1 MIARIAFSPA
11 VGETAAGT
19 GQEGSMPLENE
30 RVAWFNGRIMRESE
44 VMIPFRDQ
52 GFLRGDAVFDMTRSF
67 NGAAFRL
74 KEHIARLYR
83 SLKYLDID
91 PGLTPAEMAA
101 VSEDVLAR
109 NRHLLGP
116 GEDYWLAQRVSR
128 GIHPVPGDHWEHYG
142 PNVIVECVPL
152 PLRERAKH
160 FRDGIDVI
168 TPSVRRTPPDA
179 LSPRAKM
186 HQYLNL
192 VLADRE
198 AKAQNPEAWAVLLDA
213 SGNLAEGL
221 GSNIFLVRDGG
232 LATPR
237 ERFVLPGV
245 SRQAVIDLGGRLGIP
260 CEEKDLDLYD
270 AYIADEC
277 FLTSTSLCICGVRS
291 LNGRSFAA
299 GAPPGPVTRRLT
311 EAYKELVGCD
321 FVAQYLQRLD
331 S

>member
-1 MIARIAFSPA
+1 MAL
-11 VGETAAGT
+11 G
-19 GQEGSMPLENE
+19 NE
-30 RVAWFNGRIMRESE
+30 RVAWFNGRIVRESE
-44 VMIPFRDQ
+44 VLIPFRDQ

-67 NGAAFRL
+67 GGKAFRL
-74 KEHIARLYR
+74 ADHVARLYR

-91 PGLTPAEMAA
+91 PGLSPGEMTAI
-101 VSEDVLAR
+101 SEDVLGR

-116 GEDYWLAQRVSR
+116 GEDYWLAQRISRGVSR
-128 GIHPVPGDHWEHYG
+128 VAGDNWDHYG

-160 FRDGIDVI
+160 FRDGIDVV
-168 TPSVRRTPPDA
+168 TPSLRRTPPDS

-198 AKAQNPEAWAVLLDA
+198 VKAQNPDAWAVLLDVN
-213 SGNLAEGL
+213 GNLAEGQ
-221 GSNIFLVRDGG
+221 GSNIFLVHDGR

-237 ERFVLPGV
+237 RRFVLPGV
-245 SRQAVIDLGGRLGIP
+245 SRQATIDLAGQLGIP
-260 CEEKDLDLYD
+260 FEEKDLDLYD
-270 AYIADEC
+270 AYTADEC

-299 GAPPGPVTRRLT
+299 GQVPGPVTQRLID
-311 EAYKELVGCD
+311 AYKELVGCD
-321 FVAQYLQRLD
+321 FVAQYLVRLD
-331 S
+331 G